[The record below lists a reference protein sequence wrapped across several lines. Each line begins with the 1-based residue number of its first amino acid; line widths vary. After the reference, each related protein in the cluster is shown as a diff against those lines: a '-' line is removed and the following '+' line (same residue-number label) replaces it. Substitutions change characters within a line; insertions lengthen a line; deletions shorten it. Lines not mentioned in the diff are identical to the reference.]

1 MYVRHLV
8 ILTCGATYSL
18 QGEYFCCNDKEI
30 IFGVMDEFVNAG
42 NMFFMPEV
50 TNEHFD
56 HEFFELGHPEV
67 SSKDV
72 QVAWIQLGL
81 QCVDSSCAV

>member
-1 MYVRHLV
+1 M
-8 ILTCGATYSL
+8 
-18 QGEYFCCNDKEI
+18 QGVSVGCNEKEI

-67 SSKDV
+67 TRVPKMCK
-72 QVAWIQLGL
+72 WLGFNL
-81 QCVDSSCAV
+81 VFSV